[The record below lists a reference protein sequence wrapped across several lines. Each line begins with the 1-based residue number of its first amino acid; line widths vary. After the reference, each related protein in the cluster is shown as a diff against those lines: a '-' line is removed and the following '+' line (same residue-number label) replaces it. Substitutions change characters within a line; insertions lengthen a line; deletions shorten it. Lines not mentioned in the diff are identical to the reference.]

1 MLISFFKNSVL
12 RPKSLLLRKQLFTLF
27 SLPQR
32 NTKPLKQGLQKSN
45 LFCTEI
51 QQNTELFDV
60 FSKKYINRHKR
71 IYSLMHKSFTG
82 FIKLDI
88 GSPLLQICLFHQ
100 FLYLKQDSFNFYNN
114 GRQPGVT
121 SVPR

>member
-1 MLISFFKNSVL
+1 MSISFFKNSVL

-27 SLPQR
+27 SLLQR
-32 NTKPLKQGLQKSN
+32 NTKLLKQGLQKSN

-88 GSPLLQICLFHQ
+88 FRGG
-100 FLYLKQDSFNFYNN
+100 YT
-114 GRQPGVT
+114 R
-121 SVPR
+121 